1 MVQRYKGMY
10 GYIPVCRKTWNY
22 WWKKNLQLSKN
33 IPHRTE
39 WIIMD
44 WISRHRTTQQEPWY
58 LEKIR
63 TNTLIHSSCNS
74 WHFDQPN
81 HSISQNIY
89 KKHIPLPACFPTI
102 IWRENWFCAI
112 LYVLPKLG
120 TQCSEE
126 YFRQA
131 KELTLR
137 RPLKILEGAEKGEEW
152 AKFRD
157 VMRNIDEC
165 MAKTV
170 AKGWEVRSLELI
182 SSFQLFWNT
191 LRILGEEWKE
201 VASWNEGRWK
211 NLLHALGDQAIN

>member
-1 MVQRYKGMY
+1 MAGLTNRVYVRHSNPGAPL
-10 GYIPVCRKTWNY
+10 IE
-22 WWKKNLQLSKN
+22 LLSKN
-33 IPHRTE
+33 LGIWKKSERTPFYTLPA
-39 WIIMD
+39 IHD
-44 WISRHRTTQQEPWY
+44 TSTSTY
-58 LEKIR
+58 LAKSFHIAEY
-63 TNTLIHSSCNS
+63 L
-74 WHFDQPN
+74 
-81 HSISQNIY
+81 
-89 KKHIPLPACFPTI
+89 IPLPARFPSI

-165 MAKTV
+165 MAKTD

-201 VASWNEGRWK
+201 VSSWNERRWK